1 MQNSERR
8 HPARERAKRII
19 FDKAPTVTLWGSVLG
34 IVIRE
39 ARRANLNGIDG
50 MGWDGT
56 NGMEYQK
63 CPLNFFI
70 LCK

>member
-34 IVIRE
+34 IFIRE
-39 ARRANLNGIDG
+39 ARRAEFEWDRWDG
-50 MGWDGT
+50 MGCD
-56 NGMEYQK
+56 
-63 CPLNFFI
+63 
-70 LCK
+70 